1 MEVARLTKLSDL
13 RPLILGNFIHLALFS
28 CLVWVLGA
36 DGEEEVLSAVL
47 ESLVQV
53 GQLMTRTP
61 VVHRCL
67 SLRLISLFIDDE
79 AVIGDNRANFIFFLF
94 TSDAEYLVVDL
105 NGDEFFGK
113 DLGVAEGDRRRGLG
127 GKIMDHQLVVR

>member
-1 MEVARLTKLSDL
+1 MAR
-13 RPLILGNFIHLALFS
+13 A
-28 CLVWVLGA
+28 
-36 DGEEEVLSAVL
+36 
-47 ESLVQV
+47 
-53 GQLMTRTP
+53 P

-105 NGDEFFGK
+105 DADEVFGK
-113 DLGVAEGDRRRGLG
+113 DFSVAKANLCGRLRCQIVNHQIVCLIVV
-127 GKIMDHQLVVR
+127 IMQTRLVLRKDEVRLKADHIV